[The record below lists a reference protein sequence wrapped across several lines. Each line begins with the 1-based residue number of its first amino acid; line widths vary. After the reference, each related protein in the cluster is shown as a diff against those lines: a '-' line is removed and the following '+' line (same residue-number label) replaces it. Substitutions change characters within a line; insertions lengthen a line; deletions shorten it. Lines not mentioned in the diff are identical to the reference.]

1 MERLCFI
8 INIYEGTEK
17 EYDQRHDD
25 IWPELASAIAVA
37 GFTNYSIFRVGTQ
50 VIGYAECVPD
60 IASVFAKMNTFEV
73 ESRWNDSLSNV
84 VKGAS
89 GGESG
94 VTLVPEV
101 WHLKVKNSPK

>member
-25 IWPELASAIAVA
+25 IWPDMAQACADA
-37 GFTNYSIFRVGTQ
+37 GFSNYSIFRVGTQ
-50 VIGYAECVPD
+50 VIGYAECIPD
-60 IASVFAKMNTFEV
+60 IASVFAKMSTFEV
-73 ESRWNDSLSNV
+73 EGRWNDSLSNV
-84 VKGAS
+84 IKGAR

-101 WHLKVKNSPK
+101 WHLKAVAKH